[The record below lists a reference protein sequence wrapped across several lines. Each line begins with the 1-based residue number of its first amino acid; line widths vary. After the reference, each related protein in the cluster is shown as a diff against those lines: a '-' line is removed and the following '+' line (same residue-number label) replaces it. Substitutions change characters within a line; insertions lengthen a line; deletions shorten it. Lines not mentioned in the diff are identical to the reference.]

1 MTDKQIIINGVD
13 VSKCKLYRDKVSF
26 ASGMTITDV
35 CSIWIWQRDYS
46 GLEPSC
52 IMKCHCSN
60 NSNCYYKQ
68 LERKEQEC
76 NKLYIQLKADEEY
89 HKEEENTLRKIIK
102 NKEERNIELYKENN
116 KLKQTLAEINEIA
129 KEQIP
134 YFNTDK
140 AKTMIEI
147 EYDYTG
153 KIYNL
158 EQRMYKIL
166 QKISE
171 VLNDRQK

>member
-26 ASGMTITDV
+26 ANGMTITDV

-76 NKLYIQLKADEEY
+76 ERLN
-89 HKEEENTLRKIIK
+89 
-102 NKEERNIELYKENN
+102 EERNEYFELMAIRTEVLAKIAN
-116 KLKQTLAEINEIA
+116 KLGINTGIIENKEIFNKIDQLKNTNKELRKESNISITKINEC
-129 KEQIP
+129 
-134 YFNTDK
+134 
-140 AKTMIEI
+140 
-147 EYDYTG
+147 
-153 KIYNL
+153 
-158 EQRMYKIL
+158 
-166 QKISE
+166 E
-171 VLNDRQK
+171 VLNDRPKQS